1 MSRLGARIRS
11 ATAGSPA
18 GPAAKPSAE
27 SGSAWGTGDPRVA
40 VVTMVRDEGA
50 ALPLWLRYYGA
61 QVGVDH
67 LYVVDDNSTDGS
79 TESLACN
86 VLRVPGVRE
95 GRFEPSRMR
104 MLSGLADGLL
114 GLYDA
119 VIFCDADEFIVPDP
133 SRHAGLVDF
142 VAARAGA
149 AAVGALG
156 YNLVQ
161 HVGVEPALDLDAPI
175 LAQRAYAVFVPTM
188 CKPSINYA
196 GAAWV
201 AASHGIRARYRVDPE
216 LFMFHLKFADRDQLH
231 ATAQSRREMVEL
243 DGRSRATSW
252 RRGGDELVALLET
265 VSARIDPASAP
276 DLVVPQGKALERLVM
291 ADPDREGAWRARKG
305 GQVKAMED
313 AVPTRI
319 PDRLRQAF

>member
-1 MSRLGARIRS
+1 MSRLRARVRS
-11 ATAGSPA
+11 APA
-18 GPAAKPSAE
+18 GPATASEP
-27 SGSAWGTGDPRVA
+27 AWGSGDPRVA

-50 ALPLWLRYYGA
+50 VLPLWLRYYGA

-67 LYVVDDNSTDGS
+67 LYVVDDGSTDGS
-79 TESLACN
+79 TDALPCT
-86 VLRVPGVRE
+86 VLRVPGVRD

-104 MLSGLADGLL
+104 LLSGLADGLL

-119 VIFCDADEFIVPDP
+119 VIFCDADEFVVPDP
-133 SRHAGLVDF
+133 AHHTGLVDF

-161 HVGVEPALDLDAPI
+161 HVGVEPALDLTAPI

-188 CKPSINYA
+188 CKPSINYT
-196 GAAWV
+196 GARWV
-201 AASHGIRARYRVDPE
+201 AASHGIRARYQIDAE

-231 ATAQSRREMVEL
+231 ATAQKRRRMVEL

-265 VSARIDPASAP
+265 VSARIDPASTPELA
-276 DLVVPQGKALERLVM
+276 VPSGRALERLVM

-305 GQVKAMED
+305 GQVKAMEE
-313 AVPTRI
+313 AAPVRI
-319 PDRLRQAF
+319 PERLRRAF

>member
-1 MSRLGARIRS
+1 MNRLRARIRS
-11 ATAGSPA
+11 TP
-18 GPAAKPSAE
+18 AE
-27 SGSAWGTGDPRVA
+27 STGAATGSDPAWGGGDPRVA

-50 ALPLWLRYYGA
+50 VLPLWLRYYGA

-67 LYVVDDNSTDGS
+67 LYVVDDGSTDGS
-79 TESLACN
+79 TDALPCT
-86 VLRVPGVRE
+86 VLRVPGVRD
-95 GRFEPSRMR
+95 GRFESSRMR
-104 MLSGLADGLL
+104 LLSGLADGLL
-114 GLYDA
+114 ALYDA

-133 SRHAGLVDF
+133 ARHAGLVSF
-142 VAARAGA
+142 VATRAGA

-161 HVGVEPALDLDAPI
+161 HVGVEPPLDLTAPI

-196 GAAWV
+196 GARWV
-201 AASHGIRARYRVDPE
+201 AASHGIRARYQVDPE

-231 ATAQSRREMVEL
+231 ATAQKRRQMVEL

-252 RRGGDELVALLET
+252 RRGGDELVALLEA
-265 VSARIDPASAP
+265 VSARIDPASTPELAVP
-276 DLVVPQGKALERLVM
+276 DGRALERLVM

-305 GQVKAMED
+305 GQVKAMQE
-313 AVPTRI
+313 AAPVRI
-319 PDRLRQAF
+319 PERLRRAF